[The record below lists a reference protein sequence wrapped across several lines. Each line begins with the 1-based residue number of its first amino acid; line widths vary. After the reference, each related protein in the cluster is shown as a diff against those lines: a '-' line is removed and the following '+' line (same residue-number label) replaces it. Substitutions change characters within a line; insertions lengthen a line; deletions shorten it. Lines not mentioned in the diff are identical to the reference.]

1 MVLLRWIYPYRL
13 LLEAGITIVEAL
25 DLEGVP
31 AGNYGLICLPLKVEA
46 DGAPVRAVLV
56 DRDF

>member
-1 MVLLRWIYPYRL
+1 MDLPVHRL
-13 LLEAGITIVEAL
+13 LLKAGITIVEAL
-25 DLEGVP
+25 DLEDVP